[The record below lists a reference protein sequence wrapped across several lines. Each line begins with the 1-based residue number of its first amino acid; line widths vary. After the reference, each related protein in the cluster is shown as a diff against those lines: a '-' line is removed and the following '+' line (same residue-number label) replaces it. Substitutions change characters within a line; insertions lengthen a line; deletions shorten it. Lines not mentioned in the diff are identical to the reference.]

1 MNELTFKGLSI
12 NEDEKLCTIDEE
24 DVGLSKSEYLLLTFL
39 LKNRNK
45 IFSRE
50 ELIEAAWSE
59 RVLARA
65 VDTAI
70 SRLRGKLGVYGK
82 HIVTRPG
89 FGYGFKEDI
98 AQ

>member
-1 MNELTFKGLSI
+1 MIEFNILKV
-12 NEDEKLCTIDEE
+12 NEDEKLCYINNESIKLT
-24 DVGLSKSEYLLLTFL
+24 KTEYLLITFL

-59 RVLARA
+59 PVTSRA

-70 SRLRGKLGVYGK
+70 SRLRGKLGDYGK
-82 HIVTRPG
+82 HIITRPG
-89 FGYGFKEDI
+89 FGYGFKEEV
-98 AQ
+98 

>member
-1 MNELTFKGLSI
+1 MNEITFKGLSI
-12 NEDEKLCTIDEE
+12 NEDEKLCSIDKE
-24 DVGLSKSEYLLLTFL
+24 DAGLSKSEYLLITFL

-59 RVLARA
+59 PVTTRA

-82 HIVTRPG
+82 HIITRPG
-89 FGYGFKEDI
+89 FGYGFKEEI
-98 AQ
+98 

>member
-1 MNELTFKGLSI
+1 MIEFNTLKV
-12 NEDEKLCTIDEE
+12 NEDEKLCYIDNESIK
-24 DVGLSKSEYLLLTFL
+24 LTKTEYLLTIFL

-50 ELIEAAWSE
+50 ELIEGAWSE
-59 RVLARA
+59 PVATRA

-82 HIVTRPG
+82 HIITRPG
-89 FGYGFKEDI
+89 FGYGFKEEI
-98 AQ
+98 